1 MLRAS
6 KIGGLG
12 ARLAARGARCLSAQC
27 DEEIA
32 ALGTAMG
39 ALGDA
44 RDAKEASE
52 AMSSVWRGI
61 ALLGAA
67 APPGLAQGAL
77 LEHDVATK
85 IAPFLAN
92 VQPVD
97 TNPTG
102 WKHGHS
108 MSNAL
113 RLHTLVAATQCV
125 AVGGDL
131 AGAILLLEGVD
142 DMVAPNPVVAG
153 VVACAADRDAQQ
165 PPQLVAG
172 ALLLLSHIG
181 QSPELRPLLLGEG
194 PAAVGALTARRRA
207 VRAAFIDA
215 GDDEGGGEA
224 GAEAAAEALLAA
236 ERNALALA
244 FSKAAAKALKRG
256 EAALRA
262 TDQDAALA
270 PARVAAA
277 RAAAS
282 CIGSWAVAPPR
293 LTDGRSC
300 FMVPAAPIGSI
311 TDDAAPMKVPSALM
325 RVLRS
330 AQSAQNGGSGG
341 GGGGAHVDGGL
352 ALGLYADA
360 AMALGNVAAGMR
372 GGGRAGGGAGG
383 ETEEEQLCAALH
395 MRNTPRELLTLL
407 RAPLTAS
414 VQGGGIAATDAAAT
428 AAAWALATLLEPSE
442 HACRAD
448 LRDQFGEAGGMEV
461 IGATLLLDAADDHGV
476 HAQMLLQRH
485 ALLLLAHAATDH
497 DANRQR
503 AIEFGMVGTLLEHLE
518 RTVAA
523 AAASAAQVSMGGA
536 GSGDEE
542 LSLWEDARHTSH
554 ALGEVAQALRAEDGG
569 EREEAR
575 VRVVQAINAAV
586 DATEGIAEAA
596 EFGQLAMGSLAKL
609 QVSWGGGWSK
619 A

>member
-6 KIGGLG
+6 NIGLG
-12 ARLAARGARCLSAQC
+12 ARLAARGARCLSARC

-44 RDAKEASE
+44 RDAKEAGE

-92 VQPVD
+92 VHPVD
-97 TNPTG
+97 TNPTA

-108 MSNAL
+108 MTNAL

-172 ALLLLSHIG
+172 ALLLLSHVG

-194 PAAVGALTARRRA
+194 SAALGPLTARRRA
-207 VRAAFIDA
+207 VRAAFMDA

-224 GAEAAAEALLAA
+224 GAEAAAEAQLAA

-282 CIGSWAVAPPR
+282 CIGSWAPTPPR

-300 FMVPAAPIGSI
+300 FMDA
-311 TDDAAPMKVPSALM
+311 DDAAPMKVPAALM

-330 AQSAQNGGSGG
+330 AQSVQSGGGGG

-372 GGGRAGGGAGG
+372 GGRRAGGGAGG

-461 IGATLLLDAADDHGV
+461 VGATLLLDAADDHGV
-476 HAQMLLQRH
+476 HAQMLLQTH

-503 AIEFGMVGTLLEHLE
+503 AIEFGMVGTLLERLE

-542 LSLWEDARHTSH
+542 LSLWGDARHTAH